1 MAILRSLTALALTTL
16 FLDATAR
23 YAPAYRVHQAH
34 KHEARDLG
42 KRQVGP
48 PYMPARH
55 QAVPTTSAPDVLTY
69 ITPSP
74 GAKPI
79 AVTEQSQ
86 YVTSFEPQYTLCE
99 LPPLAFFSASPVRP
113 STVDSTA
120 PYRNYSISI
129 PEGNGTC
136 TTVYKPTH
144 TMVCATTLTGLFDK
158 WTVTQCDQELTFS
171 TQYGYVLVTP
181 TPTPA
186 AAVSSPIASATSV
199 SAPAVQSSL
208 PALNETIPSV
218 LNGTNATLQSIALV
232 PRQASLDDPASTS
245 VNDPT
250 ATSLDDTASTPLDE
264 SVPISPDDVAI
275 PPLDDEA
282 AAPPNEPTV
291 ISLVEPVDSPLEEP
305 TTGALDDS
313 PMITLNDPASSSVVD
328 PTITPGPSIET
339 LTTYYLA
346 AWQELTA
353 GTVPSDIDLKVCR
366 TFPNGTEKCVREYES
381 WHTSLVTKATSSVT
395 SVNIST
401 TIHGLSQIIVETYV
415 ANVTELLTTF
425 SMSTTIDV
433 GFVTEFETT
442 HVTTREPTVT
452 STSPTVYRT
461 LTVEEASYVTTLFH
475 LLVIALLTSRSSE
488 TGEPSTNDED
498 VTSTI
503 TLRRT
508 STITTATITTTIPSA
523 GLSAPTAIEV
533 PAVPDAEVPAAP
545 AEIEQPPA
553 PEAEVPAAPAAPTS
567 TDWAGMLGVGGPGGK
582 RRRRS

>member
-1 MAILRSLTALALTTL
+1 MVTLRSLTAFALATL
-16 FLDATAR
+16 ILDANAR

-48 PYMPARH
+48 PYMPARR
-55 QAVPTTSAPDVLTY
+55 QAVPTTSAADVLTY

-113 STVDSTA
+113 STVASTA

-186 AAVSSPIASATSV
+186 AAVSSPIASVTSV

-208 PALNETIPSV
+208 PALNDTIPSV
-218 LNGTNATLQSIALV
+218 LNGTNATLQSNALA
-232 PRQASLDDPASTS
+232 PRQVSLDVSTSTSIDDPAATSLDDTAGIPVNDSVSVSSDDAASPPLDDEPAAPPDEPTATSLVVPVDSPLDDSPIIVPDDPASTS
-245 VNDPT
+245 V
-250 ATSLDDTASTPLDE
+250 A
-264 SVPISPDDVAI
+264 
-275 PPLDDEA
+275 
-282 AAPPNEPTV
+282 
-291 ISLVEPVDSPLEEP
+291 DS
-305 TTGALDDS
+305 
-313 PMITLNDPASSSVVD
+313 
-328 PTITPGPSIET
+328 TITPGPSIET

-381 WHTSLVTKATSSVT
+381 WHTSLITKTTSSVT

-425 SMSTTIDV
+425 SMSTTINV

-461 LTVEEASYVTTLFH
+461 LTVEEASYVPLHPF
-475 LLVIALLTSRSSE
+475 ALSTSK
-488 TGEPSTNDED
+488 
-498 VTSTI
+498 
-503 TLRRT
+503 L
-508 STITTATITTTIPSA
+508 
-523 GLSAPTAIEV
+523 
-533 PAVPDAEVPAAP
+533 PADFP
-545 AEIEQPPA
+545 
-553 PEAEVPAAPAAPTS
+553 
-567 TDWAGMLGVGGPGGK
+567 L
-582 RRRRS
+582 